1 MSFNDKVVLVT
12 GAASGIGR
20 ATTELFLDEGASVVA
35 SDWNA
40 ERLSELE
47 KDLSGKAIATIRAN
61 VAEEADA
68 NAMVQKALDAFG
80 RLDVLVN
87 NAGVMDLNEPVG
99 DVGTDLWKHVMA
111 VNVDGPMFAMRAAM
125 PHLLATQG
133 NIVNIA
139 SVAGVSGAAA
149 GAAYTASKHALI
161 GLTLNT
167 AWMYATR
174 GVRCNAIAVGGVTTN
189 IMESVD
195 TSKMHAEG
203 LARSSVYY
211 PLNPG
216 MLEPIDI
223 ARVISFLAGRNA
235 GKVNGAIVPADG
247 GWLAA

>member
-1 MSFNDKVVLVT
+1 MSFNGKVAIIT

-20 ATTELFLDEGASVVA
+20 AATELFLEQGASVVA
-35 SDWNA
+35 SDWNEA
-40 ERLSELE
+40 RLGELE
-47 KDLSGKAIATIRAN
+47 ADLKGKAVTTFRAN
-61 VAEEADA
+61 VAEEADCA
-68 NAMVQKALDAFG
+68 AMIGKAIDTFG
-80 RLDVLVN
+80 RLDILVN

-99 DVGTDLWKHVMA
+99 DVDTGIWRRVMT

-125 PHLLATQG
+125 PHLIAARG

-149 GAAYTASKHALI
+149 GAAYTASKHAVI

-174 GVRCNAIAVGGVTTN
+174 GVRCNAVAVGGVTTN

-223 ARVISFLAGRNA
+223 ARVISFLASDNA
-235 GKVNGAIVPADG
+235 GKVNGAILPADG

>member
-1 MSFNDKVVLVT
+1 MSFNGKVAIIT

-20 ATTELFLDEGASVVA
+20 AATELFLEQGASVVA
-35 SDWNA
+35 SDWNEA
-40 ERLSELE
+40 RLGELE
-47 KDLSGKAIATIRAN
+47 ADLKGKAVTTFRAN
-61 VAEEADA
+61 VAEEADCA
-68 NAMVQKALDAFG
+68 AMIGKAIDTFG
-80 RLDVLVN
+80 RLDILVN

-99 DVGTDLWKHVMA
+99 DVDTGIWRRVMA

-125 PHLLATQG
+125 PHLIAARG

-149 GAAYTASKHALI
+149 GAAYTASKHAVI

-174 GVRCNAIAVGGVTTN
+174 GVRCNAVAVGGVTTN

-223 ARVISFLAGRNA
+223 ARVISFLASDNA
-235 GKVNGAIVPADG
+235 GKVNGAILPADG

>member
-1 MSFNDKVVLVT
+1 MSFNGKVAIIT

-20 ATTELFLDEGASVVA
+20 AATELFLEQGASVVA
-35 SDWNA
+35 SDWNEA
-40 ERLSELE
+40 RLGELE
-47 KDLSGKAIATIRAN
+47 ADLKGKAVTTFRAN
-61 VAEEADA
+61 VAEEADCA
-68 NAMVQKALDAFG
+68 AMIGKAIDTFG
-80 RLDVLVN
+80 RLDILVN

-99 DVGTDLWKHVMA
+99 DVDTGIWRRVMT

-125 PHLLATQG
+125 PHLIAARGT
-133 NIVNIA
+133 IVNIA

-149 GAAYTASKHALI
+149 GAAYTASKHAVI

-174 GVRCNAIAVGGVTTN
+174 GVRCNAVAVGGVTTN

-223 ARVISFLAGRNA
+223 ARVISFLASDNA
-235 GKVNGAIVPADG
+235 GKVNGAILPADG